1 MSICG
6 SCHLNLPLELW
17 LTRSHCTKLHLQFAA
32 NHSLLCC
39 RSAIAQA
46 EIQRV
51 LDCGGWV
58 SRDGRVCDVLAV
70 SRAFGD
76 WEFKGKGLS
85 TLLQAGVEEEWWD
98 QEWADSVCFTADPV
112 IATPTVTQTE
122 ISAEAGDEFLVVASD
137 GLWYALTGSIE
148 WHCTMPS

>member
-1 MSICG
+1 M
-6 SCHLNLPLELW
+6 
-17 LTRSHCTKLHLQFAA
+17 
-32 NHSLLCC
+32 
-39 RSAIAQA
+39 
-46 EIQRV
+46 
-51 LDCGGWV
+51 
-58 SRDGRVCDVLAV
+58 CDVLAV